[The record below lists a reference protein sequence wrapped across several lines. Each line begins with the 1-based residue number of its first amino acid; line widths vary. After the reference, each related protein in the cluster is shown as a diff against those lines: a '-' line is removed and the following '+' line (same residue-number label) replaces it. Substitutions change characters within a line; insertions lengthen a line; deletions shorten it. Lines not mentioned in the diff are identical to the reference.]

1 MNDSHLLFSLSRFQP
16 ESTTA
21 FVHELK
27 FLWIFYIW
35 LWDWGMIIGSCTS
48 TVQSPPALFWNL
60 KVDLFSP
67 GFLLKYPGLILLK
80 FVFISFS
87 LTYAKSGLSFSC
99 LSLFFLSW
107 LSSRLSAYQGCLIK
121 QDSTRFLLSSPFFV
135 GICFCHALLL
145 LIMLSKP
152 FLAHYCTP
160 LTLFFYFTLNSSFF
174 VCV

>member
-1 MNDSHLLFSLSRFQP
+1 MYLLVSLLHTQNQ
-16 ESTTA
+16 A
-21 FVHELK
+21 FL
-27 FLWIFYIW
+27 
-35 LWDWGMIIGSCTS
+35 
-48 TVQSPPALFWNL
+48 
-60 KVDLFSP
+60 
-67 GFLLKYPGLILLK
+67 
-80 FVFISFS
+80 FVFHLFYFSFFFFNRS
-87 LTYAKSGLSFSC
+87 WFLFLSC

-107 LSSRLSAYQGCLIK
+107 LSSHLSAYQGCLIK

-174 VCV
+174 VCVCNICDTFLLITAQNPVLWIPFFVIYQSSKASIRYLL